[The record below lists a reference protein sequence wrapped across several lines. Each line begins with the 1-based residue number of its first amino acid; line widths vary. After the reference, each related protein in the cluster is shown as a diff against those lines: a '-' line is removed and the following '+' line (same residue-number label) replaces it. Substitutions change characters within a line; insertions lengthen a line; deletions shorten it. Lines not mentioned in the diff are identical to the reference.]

1 MSSVPSSPYCLK
13 YPAGDGL
20 HSSFVL
26 LVCFSG
32 FSSQLLFLQLF
43 SFYKF
48 ALQAAFFVESSITVK
63 IDMIKQFGRHNI
75 VDVH

>member
-1 MSSVPSSPYCLK
+1 MSSVPSPYCLK

-26 LVCFSG
+26 VCFSG

-43 SFYKF
+43 SLYKF

-75 VDVH
+75 VDGH

>member
-1 MSSVPSSPYCLK
+1 MSSVPSPYCLK

-26 LVCFSG
+26 VCFSG

-43 SFYKF
+43 SLYKF

-63 IDMIKQFGRHNI
+63 VDMIKQFGRHNI